1 MAVAQNCGVL
11 VKPGDQKVF
20 LLNELIN
27 DFQDID
33 GDLVDKII
41 IRGLP
46 SFGVLTFENLPIAP
60 NFSFSV
66 NALEKFK
73 YVRISKSAYS
83 DSFTYQVTD
92 NNTNNKLSNMATMTI
107 NVNAY
112 DNQPPSI
119 GDNEITIAF
128 GQTKVYTVAD
138 FTTNTTPPYS
148 DPEGDGPFKL
158 KVTTLPA
165 TGELQLNSVPINVN
179 DEIFF
184 TDIAKGFF
192 TYVPDQSD
200 PNGYDDDTFEYEIS
214 DLGSQQFSS

>member
-1 MAVAQNCGVL
+1 MATIKCGVL
-11 VKPGDQKVF
+11 TMPGKIKIFTKKEIV
-20 LLNELIN
+20 N
-27 DFQDID
+27 DFQDVD
-33 GDLVDKII
+33 GDDVGSII
-41 IRGLP
+41 IKTLP
-46 SFGVLTFENLPIAP
+46 TFGVLTFNDLPIIP
-60 NFSFSV
+60 EFSFNISK
-66 NALEKFK
+66 LESFK

-83 DSFTYQVTD
+83 DTFTYQVTD
-92 NNTNNKLSNMATMTI
+92 NNKNNKLSNMATMTI

-138 FTTNTTPPYS
+138 FTTNTTPPYN

-158 KVTTLPA
+158 KVTSLPI
-165 TGELQLNSVPINVN
+165 TGELQLDSVPISEN

-184 TDIAKGFF
+184 VDIAKGLF

-200 PNGYDDDTFEYEIS
+200 PNGYSGDDFDFEIS